1 MGRRVL
7 EGTAFMAGLSVSGVQ
22 YSTVAALHRLGEQTA
37 GAVDRV
43 MESVGSGELT
53 DFAAAVTA
61 LQQTK
66 VQSQATMLVLR
77 TLDQLGQEMLS
88 RPRK

>member
-1 MGRRVL
+1 
-7 EGTAFMAGLSVSGVQ
+7 MAGLSVSGVHQ
-22 YSTVAALHRLGEQTA
+22 TTVAALHRLGEQSA
-37 GAVDRV
+37 GVVDRV
-43 MESVGSGELT
+43 LESAGSGEVT
-53 DFAAAVTA
+53 DFAAAVSA

-66 VQSQATMLVLR
+66 VQTQATMLVLR